1 MLRRVFGERKQGFYI
16 DVGAMDPVLES
27 VTKWFYDDGWHGIN
41 IEPNK
46 FFFEKLVNERS
57 RDVNLNVAIGEHGG
71 EKPLYVFEQY
81 GTSTFDP
88 ANRDRFVELGYSC
101 EEKLVPVATLA
112 AICAEHA
119 SESIDFLKVDCEG
132 WENFVL
138 RGADW
143 ERFRPTVLIVEATE
157 PMSTVPS
164 WHEWEPFLT
173 ETARY
178 EFVYFDGLNRFY
190 VPRERSELRSHFD
203 RPPNVLDN
211 FQIWPTIRAENR
223 IAQLE
228 HELRVKQHEIED
240 LANQHKAELEN
251 AARLTQELTKMR
263 LWVGRLSQELAAKKK
278 TVPRA

>member
-41 IEPNK
+41 IEPNR
-46 FFFEKLVNERS
+46 FFYEKLVGERS
-57 RDVNLNVAIGEHGG
+57 RDINLSVAIGEQEG
-71 EKPLYVFEQY
+71 EKPLFVFEQY
-81 GTSTFDP
+81 GISTFDP

-101 EEKLVPVATLA
+101 EQEPVSVTTLA
-112 AICAEHA
+112 AICAEYA
-119 SESIDFLKVDCEG
+119 TEPIDFLKVDCEG
-132 WENFVL
+132 WESFVL

-164 WHEWEPFLT
+164 WQEWEPFLI

-223 IAQLE
+223 VARLE
-228 HELRVKQHEIED
+228 HELRMRQHQIDVLSE
-240 LANQHKAELEN
+240 ELN
-251 AARLTQELTKMR
+251 KTR

-278 TVPRA
+278 VLPRS